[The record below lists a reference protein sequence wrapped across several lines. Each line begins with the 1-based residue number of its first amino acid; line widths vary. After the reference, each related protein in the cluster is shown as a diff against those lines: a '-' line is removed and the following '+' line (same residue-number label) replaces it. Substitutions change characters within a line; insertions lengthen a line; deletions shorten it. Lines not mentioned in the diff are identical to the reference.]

1 MKNREKRKLRLSLF
15 IKIILIFIIFY
26 LILVNIHMYTHKRL
40 LKATRMQ
47 ELHQDNIN
55 LCNYIIQD
63 IGSPPDTLKAKLL
76 AERMDIDIL
85 IETDSWIWTTQE
97 KLKQFNQSTLP
108 RFKNSSTT
116 RAGFADGFRVDIK
129 KNEIR
134 YHFTM
139 RTRLKKWSHLLNI
152 VGLIH
157 LSAITIMVIL
167 VYTALRW
174 ILRPIGTLHQAVQ
187 NIKEGDLSTEIT
199 TDRRDELGELITS
212 FNKMRIRIEEMIKA
226 RDKLLLDVSH
236 ELRSPLTR
244 ILVSLEMV
252 EDCDEKEDLLADIR
266 EMENMVTELL
276 ESARIQ
282 SKHGGVDLEK
292 ENLAMII
299 NEVCQKFS
307 DQKPGLRLH
316 SIPKKIILQLDS
328 ERIKTL
334 FKNIISNAL
343 KYSDPDGQPVEIS
356 VDKTDS
362 EVSVTIQDH
371 GHGIQEKELPFI
383 FEPFYRVDKSRSKKT
398 GGYGLG
404 MSLSKKIIEAHDG
417 TIDIKSKLG
426 KGTTVFLTFRKS
438 LN

>member
-1 MKNREKRKLRLSLF
+1 MKNKIKRKFRLSLF
-15 IKIILIFIIFY
+15 IKIILIFILFY
-26 LILVNIHMYTHKRL
+26 LVLVNIHIYTHKRL
-40 LKATRMQ
+40 MKATRIQ
-47 ELHQDNIN
+47 ELQQDNIN
-55 LCNYIIQD
+55 LCNYIIKD

-76 AERMDIDIL
+76 AEGMDMDML
-85 IETDSWIWTTQE
+85 IETDSWIWATQKKIKKFDE
-97 KLKQFNQSTLP
+97 STLP
-108 RFKNSSTT
+108 RFKNSNTT
-116 RAGFADGFRVDIK
+116 RAGFADGVRVDIK
-129 KNEIR
+129 KNDIR
-134 YHFTM
+134 YHFIL

-157 LSAITIMVIL
+157 LGAITLMIIL
-167 VYTALRW
+167 VYAALRL
-174 ILRPIGTLHQAVQ
+174 ILRPIGTLHEAVQ

-212 FNKMRIRIEEMIKA
+212 FNKMRIRIDEMIKA

-252 EDCDEKEDLLADIR
+252 EDCEEKEDLLADIR
-266 EMENMVTELL
+266 EMETMVTELL

-282 SKHGGVDLEK
+282 SKYGGVDLEK
-292 ENLAMII
+292 ENLSMII
-299 NEVCQKFS
+299 NKVCQKFS
-307 DQKPGLRLH
+307 DQKPGIRLH
-316 SIPKKIILQLDS
+316 SLPKEIFLQLDS

-356 VDKTDS
+356 VDNTDS
-362 EVSVTIQDH
+362 EVIVTIKDY
-371 GHGIQEKELPFI
+371 GHGIPKGELPFI

-404 MSLSKKIIEAHDG
+404 MNLSKKIIEAHNG
-417 TIDIKSKLG
+417 TIEIKSEPG
-426 KGTTVFLTFRKS
+426 KGTTVFLMFKK
-438 LN
+438 N

>member
-1 MKNREKRKLRLSLF
+1 MKSKKENIIRLSLF

-26 LILVNIHMYTHKRL
+26 IVLVNIHMYTHKRL
-40 LKATRMQ
+40 VKATRIQ
-47 ELHQDNIN
+47 ELQQDNIN

-63 IGSPPDTLKAKLL
+63 IGSPPDTLKARLL
-76 AERMDIDIL
+76 AERMDIEIL
-85 IETDSWIWTTQE
+85 IETDSLIWTTQE
-97 KLKQFNQSTLP
+97 KIKQFDETTLP
-108 RFKNSSTT
+108 QFKNSSTT
-116 RAGFADGFRVDIK
+116 RAGFANGVRVDIN
-129 KNEIR
+129 KNDIR
-134 YHFTM
+134 YHFIM

-157 LSAITIMVIL
+157 LSAITLMIIL
-167 VYTALRW
+167 VYAALRW
-174 ILRPIGTLHQAVQ
+174 ILHPIGTLHQAVQ

-212 FNKMRIRIEEMIKA
+212 FNKMRIRIQEMIKA

-252 EDCDEKEDLLADIR
+252 EDCEEKEDLFADIR
-266 EMENMVTELL
+266 EMETMVTELL

-282 SKHGGVDLEK
+282 SKYGGIDLQT
-292 ENLAMII
+292 ENLSMII

-307 DQKPGLRLH
+307 DQKPGIRLH
-316 SIPKKIILQLDS
+316 SLPRKIPLLLDS

-343 KYSDPDGQPVEIS
+343 KYSDPEGQPVEIS
-356 VDKTDS
+356 VKKNDA
-362 EVSVTIQDH
+362 EVTVTIQDH
-371 GHGIQEKELPFI
+371 GHGIPEKELPFI

-404 MSLSKKIIEAHDG
+404 MSLSKKIIEAHNG
-417 TIDIKSKLG
+417 TIEIKSTAG
-426 KGTTVFLTFRKS
+426 KGTTVFLRFRK
-438 LN
+438 N